1 MVTLGKVH
9 VGDKNTDLQLL
20 VEDTGVSDTN
30 SVVDLST
37 ATTLEMVIQDPDG
50 TETTVTASVLNAPG
64 TDGYMRYLNSDATL
78 FNQAGLWKYRAKITF
93 SDGGIFQSN
102 NGEFEVLAK

>member
-20 VEDTGVSDTN
+20 VQDTSVSDTN
-30 SVVDLST
+30 SAVDLST
-37 ATTLEMVIQDPDG
+37 ATTLQMVIQDPDG
-50 TETTVTASVLNAPG
+50 VETTVTASILNAPG
-64 TDGYMRYLNSDATL
+64 TDGYLRYINADSAL

-102 NGEFEVLAK
+102 NGEFEVLDK